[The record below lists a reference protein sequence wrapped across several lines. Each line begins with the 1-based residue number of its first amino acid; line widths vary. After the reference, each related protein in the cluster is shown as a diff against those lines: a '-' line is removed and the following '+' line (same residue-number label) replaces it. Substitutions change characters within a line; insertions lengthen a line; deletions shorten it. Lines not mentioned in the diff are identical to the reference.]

1 MLFSEKCNMR
11 ARKQED
17 KKTRGQEDKKTRE
30 QEDKKTRGQENKRT
44 RKQEDKGTRGQEDEG
59 TRGREDT
66 SITAVS
72 RSKIPAW
79 AGFLTS
85 CAHSFLRK
93 KRRLLQRKMKQWGL
107 TPMFHFDL
115 DVSLGAASSGNC
127 SAIASKTLNASLE
140 AIYLKD
146 HARGSKTLA
155 AWSLMKLIVVRRRRT
170 STLAASCIYLSVS
183 CH

>member
-17 KKTRGQEDKKTRE
+17 KKTRKQED
-30 QEDKKTRGQENKRT
+30 KRT
-44 RKQEDKGTRGQEDEG
+44 RKQEDKRTRGLENERTRKRENEG
-59 TRGREDT
+59 TRGRGDERARGH
-66 SITAVS
+66 INHRGFKVINPCVS
-72 RSKIPAW
+72 RR
-79 AGFLTS
+79 FDEL
-85 CAHSFLRK
+85 H
-93 KRRLLQRKMKQWGL
+93 LQLFEWKTPSIATKMKQWGQ
-107 TPMFHFDL
+107 TPMFHFDP